1 MEKEWSKATKEG
13 MDAWKVRG
21 KEGSREILIE
31 RNLI

>member
-1 MEKEWSKATKEG
+1 MVKG
-13 MDAWKVRG
+13 NQGRNGAWKVRG